1 MVRGKCIRH
10 FKNCFRDL
18 LREVALTS
26 SISFFFIYRK
36 VASRSTSRLVAR
48 PGIFW
53 LFMKGKFDPYVLWPL
68 AFGLWPLNSRPVC
81 CSRLY
86 GKSKFAVK
94 KMSLFIRFVIFKRV
108 LTHFTTQESTSHCD
122 HQRPQNNGGR
132 WQISCWFPYMHCLV
146 PIGQSHKSPKEKLH
160 SRKETS
166 IRASRQSYEIKLP
179 PQTILG
185 FEIVEIFSVENY
197 DR

>member
-1 MVRGKCIRH
+1 M
-10 FKNCFRDL
+10 
-18 LREVALTS
+18 
-26 SISFFFIYRK
+26 YRK

-48 PGIFW
+48 PGIFR

-108 LTHFTTQESTSHCD
+108 LTHLHHIVTTKDLKTTGADGKSRADFPICTALSPSAKAIKVPKKNYIHERKPLLEQAGKAMKSSYLLRPFWDLKLWRFSLLKIMTGRQLWINARLSLITNLNFATS
-122 HQRPQNNGGR
+122 
-132 WQISCWFPYMHCLV
+132 
-146 PIGQSHKSPKEKLH
+146 
-160 SRKETS
+160 
-166 IRASRQSYEIKLP
+166 
-179 PQTILG
+179 
-185 FEIVEIFSVENY
+185 
-197 DR
+197 